1 MAHTLQNKKSKQ
13 QLTRKGQTFR
23 KGETQSHRPKLPEN
37 QETWQRGC
45 RVEQLL
51 LADATRQKQRGAE
64 MKTLTHLLSWQSFLQ
79 FFSFFFLFFYCSTSQ
94 ASEATFVWSP
104 NTETN
109 LAGYNIY
116 YGTESGAYF
125 NPIDVGNPEVVND
138 SVTTT
143 LSALE
148 EGVTYYFAATAYDTD
163 GFESAYSQEVMW
175 TAPVTNYPC
184 DDADGDGICNAVDGS
199 DTDGDGFTDA
209 QEVVCESDPADPN
222 SKCLN
227 DGNDTDGDGFTDAQE
242 VVCESDPADP
252 NSKCLNVLSP
262 KQIAYLL
269 WIYNLLLIEDS

>member
-1 MAHTLQNKKSKQ
+1 MVDFIKN
-13 QLTRKGQTFR
+13 LTFPYHRTFLFY
-23 KGETQSHRPKLPEN
+23 T
-37 QETWQRGC
+37 
-45 RVEQLL
+45 LL
-51 LADATRQKQRGAE
+51 LI
-64 MKTLTHLLSWQSFLQ
+64 
-79 FFSFFFLFFYCSTSQ
+79 FSFITTPSLAAEVTFSWTPN
-94 ASEATFVWSP
+94 SEP
-104 NTETN
+104 N

-116 YGTESGAYF
+116 YGTQSCVYF
-125 NPIDVGNPEVVND
+125 DPVAVGNPEGVDN

-143 LSALE
+143 LSGLE
-148 EGVTYYFAATAYDTD
+148 EGVTYYFAATAYDMD
-163 GFESAYSQEVMW
+163 GYESAYSQEVRW
-175 TAPVTNYPC
+175 TAPVTDDTC